1 MRLRAALVG
10 VLCTLAAGCG
20 FGAGKTTGEIKLTVS
35 RDFGVERLQPPLKG
49 DSHAGETVMRLL
61 ESHFDVKTRYGGGF
75 VQEIDGVGG
84 GREDGRQ
91 VDWFYY
97 VNGLQAPQGAAQ
109 RKLSAGDQVWWDRH
123 DWTATM
129 SIPAVVGSF
138 PEPFESGSQ
147 GRRLPIRLVCLGA
160 VGHSC
165 DEVEKRLDAEHVTAI
180 ARATL
185 PQSVGP
191 DSLRLLVGTWAN
203 VREDLAA
210 RTLEDGPGAS
220 GVYAKPAAD
229 GRSIALLDP
238 DGRVVRRLGA
248 GDGLV
253 AATQY
258 QGQGATWI
266 VTGTDQ
272 VGDAAAAAALTEP
285 QLLNHFAVG
294 VDNGAGVPL
303 PVVTTAQPEATP

>member
-1 MRLRAALVG
+1 MKLRAALAG
-10 VLCTLAAGCG
+10 VLCALAAGCG
-20 FGAGKTTGEIKLTVS
+20 VGEGKSTGEIKLTVS
-35 RDFGVERLQPPLKG
+35 RDFGVERLKPPVKG
-49 DSHAGETVMRLL
+49 DAHAGETVMRLL
-61 ESHFDVKTRYGGGF
+61 QSEFDVKTRYGGGF

-84 GREDGRQ
+84 GREDGRP

-123 DWTATM
+123 DWTATNN
-129 SIPAVVGSF
+129 IPAVVGSF
-138 PEPFESGSQ
+138 PEPFLSGSQ
-147 GRRLPIRLVCLGA
+147 GKRFPIRLVCLGP
-160 VGHSC
+160 VGRSC
-165 DEVEKRLDAEHVTAI
+165 DEVEKRLDAEDVKTV

-185 PQSVGP
+185 PQSVGA
-191 DSLRLLVGTWAN
+191 DSLRLLVGTWAQ
-203 VREDLAA
+203 VRQDVAA

-238 DGRVVRRLGA
+238 DGHVAQRLGA

-266 VTGTDQ
+266 ITGTDQ
-272 VGDAAAAAALTEP
+272 VGLAAAAAALNEP
-285 QLLNHFAVG
+285 ELLNHFAVA
-294 VDNGAGVPL
+294 VDNGTGVPL
-303 PVVTTAQPEATP
+303 PVVKTPQPEATP

>member
-1 MRLRAALVG
+1 MRLRAALIA
-10 VLCTLAAGCG
+10 VLCALAAGCG
-20 FGAGKTTGEIKLTVS
+20 VGEGKTTGQIKLTVS
-35 RDFGVERLQPPLKG
+35 RDFGVERLQPPQTG
-49 DSHAGETVMRLL
+49 DAHAGETVMRLL
-61 ESHFDVKTRYGGGF
+61 QSHFDVKTRYGGGF

-84 GREDGRQ
+84 GREDGRR

-123 DWTATM
+123 DWTATET
-129 SIPAVVGSF
+129 IPAVVGSF
-138 PEPFESGSQ
+138 PEPFQSGNE
-147 GRRLPIRLVCLGA
+147 GKKLPIVLVCLGP

-165 DEVEKRLDAEHVTAI
+165 DEVEKRLDAEHVSGV

-185 PQSVGP
+185 PQSVGQ
-191 DSLRLLVGTWAN
+191 DTLRLVVGRWSD
-203 VREDLAA
+203 VRKDVAA

-220 GVYAKPAAD
+220 GVYAKPSAD

-238 DGRVVRRLGA
+238 DGRVAQRLGA
-248 GDGLV
+248 DDGLV

-258 QGQGATWI
+258 QGQGPTWI

-272 VGDAAAAAALTEP
+272 VGVAAAAAALNEP
-285 QLLNHFAVG
+285 ELQNHFAVA
-294 VDNGAGVPL
+294 VDSGTGVPV
-303 PVVTTAQPEATP
+303 PVVKTPQPEATP

>member
-1 MRLRAALVG
+1 AALAG
-10 VLCTLAAGCG
+10 VLCALAAGCG
-20 FGAGKTTGEIKLTVS
+20 VGEGKSTGEIKLTVS
-35 RDFGVERLQPPLKG
+35 RDFGVERLKPPVKG
-49 DSHAGETVMRLL
+49 DAHAGETVMRLL
-61 ESHFDVKTRYGGGF
+61 QSEFDVKTRYGGGF

-84 GREDGRQ
+84 GREDGRP

-123 DWTATM
+123 DWTATNN
-129 SIPAVVGSF
+129 IPAVVGSF
-138 PEPFESGSQ
+138 PEPFLSGSQ
-147 GRRLPIRLVCLGA
+147 GKRFPIRLVCLGP
-160 VGHSC
+160 VGRSC
-165 DEVEKRLDAEHVTAI
+165 DEVEKRLDAEDVKTV

-185 PQSVGP
+185 PQSVGA
-191 DSLRLLVGTWAN
+191 DSLRLLVGTWAQ
-203 VREDLAA
+203 VRQDVAA

-238 DGRVVRRLGA
+238 DGHVAQRLGA

-266 VTGTDQ
+266 ITGTDQ
-272 VGDAAAAAALTEP
+272 VGLAAAAAALNEP
-285 QLLNHFAVG
+285 ELLNHFAVA
-294 VDNGAGVPL
+294 VDNGTGVPL
-303 PVVTTAQPEATP
+303 PVVKTPQPEATP

>member
-1 MRLRAALVG
+1 MRLRVALVG
-10 VLCTLAAGCG
+10 VLCALAAGCG

-35 RDFGVERLQPPLKG
+35 RDFGVERLQSPLKG
-49 DSHAGETVMRLL
+49 AAHAGDTVMRLL
-61 ESHFDVKTRYGGGF
+61 QSHFDVKTRYGGGF

-84 GREDGRQ
+84 GRDHGRR

-97 VNGLQAPQGAAQ
+97 VNGVQAPQGAAQ
-109 RKLSAGDQVWWDRH
+109 RKLSPGDQVWWDRH

-138 PEPFESGSQ
+138 PEPFLSGI
-147 GRRLPIRLVCLGA
+147 GGKRLPIVLVCLGA
-160 VGHSC
+160 VGRSC
-165 DEVEKRLDAEHVTAI
+165 DEVEKRLTAEHVTAI

-185 PQSVGP
+185 PQSVGQ
-191 DSLRLLVGTWAN
+191 DSLRLVVGTWPD
-203 VREDLAA
+203 VRKDIAA

-220 GVYAKPAAD
+220 GVYAKPSAD
-229 GRSIALLDP
+229 GRSIALLDA
-238 DGRVVRRLGA
+238 DGRVAQRLGA

-258 QGQGATWI
+258 QGQGPTWI

-272 VGDAAAAAALTEP
+272 VGVAAAAAALNEP
-285 QLLNHFAVG
+285 ELQDHFAVA
-294 VDNGAGVPL
+294 VDNGTGVPL
-303 PVVTTAQPEATP
+303 PVVKPPQAEATP